1 MHLDCTLHIGRKQ
14 GDLSDEDEVFQWIL
28 MQKEDESIQDINRET
43 FLEYSTSK
51 DFLAVVW
58 CEYKSQIYSY
68 AHLCIDSYNI
78 LNSYKKTTTMM
89 TKLPSRFSDT
99 LNSLTTRRVNMEL
112 KLWNHQTIWWRKNM
126 DIDRDLAL
134 HTSEKVKFYF
144 SNFIW

>member
-68 AHLCIDSYNI
+68 AFDVY
-78 LNSYKKTTTMM
+78 
-89 TKLPSRFSDT
+89 
-99 LNSLTTRRVNMEL
+99 
-112 KLWNHQTIWWRKNM
+112 
-126 DIDRDLAL
+126 
-134 HTSEKVKFYF
+134 
-144 SNFIW
+144 